1 MQKVKKRMK
10 KFKEKDGIPEKKP
23 ADTTEDEKKRR

>member
-10 KFKEKDGIPEKKP
+10 KFKEKDGIPEKP